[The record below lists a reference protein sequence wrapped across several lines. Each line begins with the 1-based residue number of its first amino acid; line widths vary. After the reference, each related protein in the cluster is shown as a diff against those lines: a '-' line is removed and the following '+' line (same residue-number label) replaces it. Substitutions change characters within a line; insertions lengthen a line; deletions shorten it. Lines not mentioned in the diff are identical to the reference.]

1 MSAPSTNVETQTKRH
16 RGALYG
22 IFGAVVVVVGL
33 FAFYLGYLA
42 AEGQTPDNAEIKI
55 DGRTGAEVVVE

>member
-1 MSAPSTNVETQTKRH
+1 MSAPNTNVETQAKRH

-22 IFGAVVVVVGL
+22 IFGAILIVAAL
-33 FAFYLGYLA
+33 FAYYLGYLA
-42 AEGQTPDNAEIKI
+42 AEGETPDNAEIKI